1 MENNSKVRFA
11 VVGIGSMGFSH
22 VHSILRNSQ
31 HCAIT
36 AVCDVNPAMFDK
48 LTDEQRKSIKCYTN
62 ADECFADKNVDAVLI
77 AAPHYFHV
85 DLAIQAMQQGKHILV
100 EKPIAVHK
108 KDAERLLAEAA
119 KHPELVKSLMFNQ
132 RTLPAH
138 IKVKKL
144 IDSGELGTLR
154 RINWIVT
161 DWFRTQ
167 FYYDSGD
174 WRASWR
180 GEGGGVL
187 LNQCP
192 HQLDLLQWFFGMPEK
207 VRCAVKLGKYHDIE
221 VEDEINAYLEY
232 ADGKT
237 ANFISSTGEAPG
249 INRLEITGERGLL
262 TLENNKITFKRNEV
276 ETTEFNRTSKSRF
289 GTPDCWQCEIPVP
302 APGGIIGHEAII
314 VNVAQTIQKK
324 AELIAPLEE
333 GIRGLELGNAMLYSG
348 LNDVTVKLPLDSQ
361 SYADMLGKL
370 IESSRWEPKKI
381 SNAAVD
387 DSEFAKSF

>member
-1 MENNSKVRFA
+1 MTEARKVRFA
-11 VVGIGSMGFSH
+11 VIGIGSMGFAH
-22 VHSILRNSQ
+22 VHNILRNSGT
-31 HCAIT
+31 CALA
-36 AVCDVNPAMFDK
+36 AVCDINPAMFGK
-48 LTDEQRKSIKCYTN
+48 LAPEQRESIVCYTDSE
-62 ADECFADKNVDAVLI
+62 ACFADENVDAVLI
-77 AAPHYFHV
+77 ATPHCLHV
-85 DLAIQAMQQGKHILV
+85 PLAIGAMRHGKHVLV

-108 KDAERLLAEAA
+108 LDAERLLAEAA
-119 KHPELVKSLMFNQ
+119 GHPELVKSLMLNQ

-138 IKVKKL
+138 LKVKRL
-144 IDSGELGTLR
+144 IDSGELGQLR

-167 FYYDSGD
+167 FYYDCGD

-192 HQLDLLQWFFGMPEK
+192 HQLDLMQWFFGMPSQ

-249 INRLEITGERGLL
+249 LNRLEITGDRGRL
-262 TLENNKITFKRNEV
+262 TLENGRITFLRNEV
-276 ETTEFNRTSKSRF
+276 SAGEFCRTDKTRF
-289 GTPDCWQCEIPVP
+289 GTPECWQCEIPLKT
-302 APGGIIGHEAII
+302 GGLVGHEAII
-314 VNVAQTIQKK
+314 VNVAQAILNG

-348 LNDVTVKLPLDSQ
+348 LNDITVELPLDSQ
-361 SYADMLGKL
+361 RYADMLERL
-370 IESSRWEPKKI
+370 IASSRRAPKKAD
-381 SNAAVD
+381 SAELD
-387 DSEFAKSF
+387 DSEFAASF